1 MSRQKTVIC
10 CFAAICWMAY
20 AAPVLAGSITDF
32 FNWTQV
38 QDPPHAGMT
47 GGVDTA
53 LQVTL
58 TATGA
63 VPAATDIGY
72 QSVNGVDVAGSTA
85 GNYFSPA
92 QDFQIAV
99 DFNVSTLSSVGFA
112 AIGFGIGE
120 DGAGMN
126 SAGPLLAIANGT
138 AFGFLGGART
148 NDVSQV

>member
-10 CFAAICWMAY
+10 CFAAICWMAS
-20 AAPVLAGSITDF
+20 AAPVLAGSISDF

-85 GNYFSPA
+85 GN
-92 QDFQIAV
+92 
-99 DFNVSTLSSVGFA
+99 
-112 AIGFGIGE
+112 
-120 DGAGMN
+120 
-126 SAGPLLAIANGT
+126 
-138 AFGFLGGART
+138 
-148 NDVSQV
+148 